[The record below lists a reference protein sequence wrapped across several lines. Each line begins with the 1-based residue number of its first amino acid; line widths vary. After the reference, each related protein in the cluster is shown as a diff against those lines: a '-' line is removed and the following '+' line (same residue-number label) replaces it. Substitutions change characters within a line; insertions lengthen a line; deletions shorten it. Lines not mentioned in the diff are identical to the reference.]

1 MIIKEALSFD
11 DVLLVP
17 CYTEVRS
24 RSIPDL
30 SSYVAGVRLTTPIIS
45 SPMDTVT
52 EATMAIAVGKMGGM
66 GIIHR
71 FMSPS
76 DQIDNLRSVERE
88 ERSSGASIPKVF
100 AIGVGKEELSRFKEV
115 YHSVPVDAVAIDVAN
130 GHSSYMREMI
140 HQIRDVAPDIQ
151 IIAGNVATGEGFM
164 HLAESGANAVRI
176 GIGSGAICST
186 RIQTAFGVPA
196 LQSVMDAYYVKQ
208 RNPHFQ
214 NVAIIADGGIR
225 YPGDFVKAL
234 AAGADAIMCGRILAQ
249 TEESPGTPVWDDNA
263 GIMKK
268 PYRGMACYSSDTEVL
283 TKDGWVSFESLDSNS
298 SIATLNK
305 ETKNIEYQNPIGL
318 FKYRYSG
325 AMFRVDSK
333 YVNLLVT
340 PNHNLYI
347 GKRNHH
353 RKTQYHLIKAED
365 AYSESNKHKN
375 YKYRLSGNWTGTTVD
390 NFIIPNTNI
399 SFSMNDWLDFYGF
412 WLAEGCTYQYKQKK
426 IYTCNVTSISNN
438 DLDLILRYQ
447 NILSKSGIRSSIR
460 SRVIASGK
468 TNYELKCHNKELHNY
483 LSKFGKAKDKYIA
496 REFMSLS
503 KEQVNIII
511 DSVFLGDGS
520 KARGTI
526 STTSRRLAD
535 DLSELSIKTGR
546 NGNFYT
552 SRLKG
557 VNYGKFKRN
566 YDLLQVSVMGSVEET
581 LVDNKNVSKEE
592 YDGYVYCAEVENSV
606 ICVRRGGK
614 HVWCGNSSEVQQD
627 KRGGLKPMTCAEGVS
642 TTLPV
647 IGSVRSVIE
656 EFAGGLRSG
665 MTYANATTLA
675 KLRTNATFIKI
686 TSAGLSESHAFGTR
700 KE

>member
-30 SSYVAGVRLTTPIIS
+30 SSCVAGVRLTTPIIS

-52 EATMAIAVGKMGGM
+52 ESTMAIAVGKAGGM

-100 AIGVGKEELSRFKEV
+100 AIGVGKEEISRFKEV
-115 YHSVPVDAVAIDVAN
+115 YHSVPADAVAIDVAN

-140 HQIRDVAPDIQ
+140 HQVRDIAPHIQ

-225 YPGDFVKAL
+225 YPGDLVKAL
-234 AAGADAIMCGRILAQ
+234 TAGADAIMCGRILAQ
-249 TEESPGTPVWDDNA
+249 TEESPGNPVWDDNA
-263 GIMKK
+263 GIMTKT
-268 PYRGMACYSSDTEVL
+268 YRGMA
-283 TKDGWVSFESLDSNS
+283 
-298 SIATLNK
+298 
-305 ETKNIEYQNPIGL
+305 
-318 FKYRYSG
+318 
-325 AMFRVDSK
+325 
-333 YVNLLVT
+333 
-340 PNHNLYI
+340 
-347 GKRNHH
+347 
-353 RKTQYHLIKAED
+353 
-365 AYSESNKHKN
+365 
-375 YKYRLSGNWTGTTVD
+375 
-390 NFIIPNTNI
+390 
-399 SFSMNDWLDFYGF
+399 
-412 WLAEGCTYQYKQKK
+412 
-426 IYTCNVTSISNN
+426 
-438 DLDLILRYQ
+438 
-447 NILSKSGIRSSIR
+447 
-460 SRVIASGK
+460 SR
-468 TNYELKCHNKELHNY
+468 
-483 LSKFGKAKDKYIA
+483 
-496 REFMSLS
+496 
-503 KEQVNIII
+503 
-511 DSVFLGDGS
+511 
-520 KARGTI
+520 
-526 STTSRRLAD
+526 
-535 DLSELSIKTGR
+535 
-546 NGNFYT
+546 
-552 SRLKG
+552 
-557 VNYGKFKRN
+557 
-566 YDLLQVSVMGSVEET
+566 
-581 LVDNKNVSKEE
+581 
-592 YDGYVYCAEVENSV
+592 
-606 ICVRRGGK
+606 
-614 HVWCGNSSEVQQD
+614 EVQQD

-647 IGSVRSVIE
+647 TGSVRSVIE

-675 KLRTNATFIKI
+675 QLRTNATFIKI